1 VATLSI
7 DLIMADSEA
16 LLSFA
21 TADVAAIANPLGV
34 LGYCMSAQFAINLA
48 ARYPEQVTAAASI
61 YGTWLMTDKEDS
73 PHLAAR
79 KATAQ
84 MYFACAEEDP
94 WMSLDDVEC
103 LRRDLAAHGVKAEVE
118 LYAQTEHGFAFPS
131 RPAFDLAAA
140 ERHWKRIFALLQRA
154 LPQHR

>member
-1 VATLSI
+1 
-7 DLIMADSEA
+7 
-16 LLSFA
+16 
-21 TADVAAIANPLGV
+21 
-34 LGYCMSAQFAINLA
+34 
-48 ARYPEQVTAAASI
+48 
-61 YGTWLMTDKEDS
+61 MTDKEDS

-118 LYAQTEHGFAFPS
+118 LYAQPNTALHFHPALPLTWPRRSGIGSASSHYYNAHSRSTADIPS
-131 RPAFDLAAA
+131 AGGADIAQRKGP
-140 ERHWKRIFALLQRA
+140 FALGPSIDQQFYLVQARVMY
-154 LPQHR
+154 PS